1 LTFELLLGSGAFWA
15 ASGKKE
21 CHDRTCALSRE
32 KMNKIKQVQEYWD
45 EYTTEIQTQF
55 TGKELGSREYFQE
68 IKIHHDKA
76 YALSNRILDLPN
88 LTGKSVL
95 EVGCGIGLDALEYA
109 KRGARVAAIDLS
121 PICMNLAKTYFSYNN
136 LNGVLKIG
144 NAEQLPYKDN
154 EFDVVVAR
162 QILMFTPDP
171 QKAVDEMLRVLK
183 PGGEAIAL
191 LHNRHSWYA
200 VLGKVTGTNL
210 VAEAEDPPVNRLHSI
225 KEAHQMFQKF
235 SVVKIILDKFP
246 SKTKRRTGV
255 LARLY
260 NLVFIPVTKIIP
272 RGIIRPFGWYIIIKA
287 IK

>member
-1 LTFELLLGSGAFWA
+1 LTFELLQGSGALWA
-15 ASGKKE
+15 AYTGRAG
-21 CHDRTCALSRE
+21 HDGTGTLRRE
-32 KMNKIKQVQEYWD
+32 EMNKIKQVQKYWD

-55 TGKELGSREYFQE
+55 TCKDLGSKEYFQE
-68 IKIHHDKA
+68 IKVHHDKA
-76 YALSNRILDLPN
+76 YALSNQVLNLPN
-88 LTGKSVL
+88 LAGKSVL

-109 KRGARVAAIDLS
+109 KHRARVAAVDLS
-121 PICMNLAKTYFSYNN
+121 PICINLAKRYFSYNN
-136 LNGVLKIG
+136 LNGILKIG
-144 NAEQLPYKDN
+144 NAEQLPYADN
-154 EFDVVVAR
+154 KFDVVVAR

-200 VLGKVTGTNL
+200 LLGKVTGTNL
-210 VAEAEDPPVNRLHSI
+210 VAQAKDPPVNVLHSI

-287 IK
+287 RK

>member
-1 LTFELLLGSGAFWA
+1 MS
-15 ASGKKE
+15 
-21 CHDRTCALSRE
+21 
-32 KMNKIKQVQEYWD
+32 KIKQVQQYWD

-55 TGKELGSREYFQE
+55 TSKRLGSRGYFQE

-76 YALSNRILDLPN
+76 YALSNQILDLPN
-88 LTGKSVL
+88 IRGKSVL
-95 EVGCGIGLDALEYA
+95 EIGCGIGLDALEYA
-109 KRGARVAAIDLS
+109 KHGAHVAAIDLS
-121 PICMNLAKTYFSYNN
+121 PICINLAKRYFSYHN

-200 VLGKVTGTNL
+200 LLGKVTGTNL
-210 VAEAEDPPVNRLHSI
+210 VAEAKDPPVNTLHSI
-225 KEAHQMFQKF
+225 KEANQMFQRF

-246 SKTKRRTGV
+246 AKTKRRTGV

-260 NLVFIPVTKIIP
+260 NLVFVPVLKIIP

>member
-1 LTFELLLGSGAFWA
+1 
-15 ASGKKE
+15 
-21 CHDRTCALSRE
+21 
-32 KMNKIKQVQEYWD
+32 
-45 EYTTEIQTQF
+45 
-55 TGKELGSREYFQE
+55 
-68 IKIHHDKA
+68 
-76 YALSNRILDLPN
+76 
-88 LTGKSVL
+88 
-95 EVGCGIGLDALEYA
+95 
-109 KRGARVAAIDLS
+109 
-121 PICMNLAKTYFSYNN
+121 
-136 LNGVLKIG
+136 
-144 NAEQLPYKDN
+144 
-154 EFDVVVAR
+154 
-162 QILMFTPDP
+162 MFTPDP

-183 PGGEAIAL
+183 PGGKAIAL

-235 SVVKIILDKFP
+235 SAVKIILDKFP

-260 NLVFIPVTKIIP
+260 NFVFIPVTKIIP